1 MSHVE
6 RERDVH
12 LTDEEQRILN
22 GEHGEP
28 QRLSL
33 QVLVKLGEAYGAERM
48 VEIRSAH
55 LVGSSYQIAG
65 EAGIA
70 IYTQLVEQ
78 GARVKVRT
86 TSDPGSI
93 DFTRWRQFRTPAE
106 YAERQILIAEL
117 LDRMGVIPTWT
128 CTPYTIFNV
137 PRFGEDLG
145 WSESSA
151 VVFANSVMGARTNR
165 LAAYVDV
172 CAALVGRVPRFGL
185 HLTEH
190 RRGEVLF
197 ELDPDLSA
205 SFEDHH
211 FPVLGYLVGQVTG
224 DRIPVIVGIR
234 EATFD
239 QLKAFGAAAA
249 ASGSVALYHMVGI
262 TPEARTLDEAFGGR
276 PPVERIFVGK
286 REIARTLEQM
296 SSGNGGRVDVVG
308 VGCPHAS
315 VDQMRRYASLL
326 YGKRVHA
333 GVELWV
339 CTNTVV
345 EEMARKMGYVE
356 TLERAGAK
364 LMVGTCHNDCPLG
377 AWGFRRLVTDSGKF
391 AYYTP
396 TTVGSECV
404 FASTEAC
411 IAAAVTGQVERR

>member
-1 MSHVE
+1 MF
-6 RERDVH
+6 
-12 LTDEEQRILN
+12 LTDEERRILD
-22 GEHGEP
+22 GAFGEP
-28 QRLSL
+28 QRISL

-48 VEIRSAH
+48 VQIQSAH

-70 IYTQLVEQ
+70 IYTRLVEQ

-93 DFTRWRQFRTPAE
+93 DFARWREFRTPAE

-151 VVFANSVMGARTNR
+151 VVFANSVIGARTNR

-185 HLTEH
+185 HLPEH

-197 ELDPDLSA
+197 ELDPDLST
-205 SFEDHH
+205 SFEDHD

-276 PPVERIFVGK
+276 APAERVAVGP
-286 REIARTLEQM
+286 REITRTLEQM
-296 SSGNGGRVDVVG
+296 STGQGGAVDVVG

-315 VDQMRRYASLL
+315 IDQMRRYASLIH
-326 YGKRVHA
+326 GKRVHA

-339 CTNTVV
+339 CTNAVV

-356 TLERAGAK
+356 TIERAGAK

-396 TTVGSECV
+396 TTVGTECV

-411 IAAAVTGQVERR
+411 IAAAITGQVERR

>member
-1 MSHVE
+1 MF
-6 RERDVH
+6 
-12 LTDEEQRILN
+12 LTDEERRILD
-22 GEHGEP
+22 GAFGEP
-28 QRLSL
+28 QRISL
-33 QVLVKLGEAYGAERM
+33 QVLMKLGEAYGAERM
-48 VEIRSAH
+48 VQIQSAH

-70 IYTQLVEQ
+70 IYTRLVEQ

-93 DFTRWRQFRTPAE
+93 DFARWREFRTPAE

-151 VVFANSVMGARTNR
+151 VVFANSVIGARTNR

-197 ELDPDLSA
+197 ELDPDLWA
-205 SFEDHH
+205 SFEDHD

-276 PPVERIFVGK
+276 TPAERVAVGPH
-286 REIARTLEQM
+286 EITRTLEQM
-296 SSGNGGRVDVVG
+296 STGQGGAVDVVG

-315 VDQMRRYASLL
+315 IDQMRRYASLL
-326 YGKRVHA
+326 HGKRVHS

-339 CTNTVV
+339 CTNAVV

-356 TLERAGAK
+356 TIERAGAK
-364 LMVGTCHNDCPLG
+364 LMVGTCHNDCPLE

-396 TTVGSECV
+396 TTVGTECV

-411 IAAAVTGQVERR
+411 IAAAITGQVERR

>member
-1 MSHVE
+1 M
-6 RERDVH
+6 H
-12 LTDEEQRILN
+12 LTDEERRILD
-22 GEHGEP
+22 GAFGEP
-28 QRLSL
+28 QRIALS
-33 QVLVKLGEAYGAERM
+33 VLLKLGEAYGADRM
-48 VEIRSAH
+48 VEITSAH
-55 LVGSSYQIAG
+55 VVGSSYQIAG
-65 EAGIA
+65 EAGIE
-70 IYTQLVEQ
+70 IYTRLVQQ

-93 DFTRWRQFRTPAE
+93 DFARWREFKTPAD
-106 YAERQILIAEL
+106 YAERQIKIAEL

-128 CTPYTIFNV
+128 CTPYTTFNV
-137 PRFGEDLG
+137 PKFGEDLG

-151 VVFANSVMGARTNR
+151 VVFANSVIGARTNR

-185 HLTEH
+185 HVPEC

-205 SFEDHH
+205 SFQDHF

-224 DRIPVIVGIR
+224 DRIPVIVGVR
-234 EATFD
+234 QTTFD

-262 TPEARTLDEAFGGR
+262 TPEARTLEEALGGR
-276 PPVERIFVGK
+276 LPAERVSVGK
-286 REIARTLEQM
+286 REIARTMEQM
-296 SSGNGGRVDVVG
+296 STGQDGPVDVVG

-315 VDQMRRYASLL
+315 IDQMRRYAALL
-326 YGKRVHA
+326 EGKRVHP
-333 GVELWV
+333 GVQLWI

-345 EEMARKMGYVE
+345 EAMARKMGYVE
-356 TLERAGAK
+356 AIEQAGAK

-396 TTVGSECV
+396 TTVGTECV

-411 IAAAVTGQVERR
+411 IEAAITGRVERR

>member
-1 MSHVE
+1 M
-6 RERDVH
+6 H
-12 LTDEEQRILN
+12 LTDEELGILE
-22 GEHGEP
+22 GALGEP
-28 QRLSL
+28 QRIAMN
-33 QVLVKLGEAYGAERM
+33 VLVKLGQAYGAERM
-48 VEIRSAH
+48 VSIASAH
-55 LVGSSYQIAG
+55 VVGSSYQIAG

-93 DFTRWRQFRTPAE
+93 DFTRWQQFKTPAE
-106 YAERQILIAEL
+106 YAERQIKIAEL
-117 LDRMGVIPTWT
+117 LDQMGVIPTWT
-128 CTPYTIFNV
+128 CTPYTTFNV

-151 VVFANSVMGARTNR
+151 VVFANSVIGARTNR

-185 HLTEH
+185 HLPEC

-197 ELDPDLSA
+197 EVGPDLA
-205 SFEDHH
+205 VNFADHF
-211 FPVLGYLVGQVTG
+211 FPALGYLVGQVTG
-224 DRIPVIVGIR
+224 DRIPVIAGVNR
-234 EATFD
+234 ATVD

-249 ASGSVALYHMVGI
+249 ASGSVALYHMVGV
-262 TPEARTLDEAFGGR
+262 TPEARTLDEALGGR
-276 PPVERIFVGK
+276 PPADRVAVG
-286 REIARTLEQM
+286 EVDIVRTMGQM
-296 SSGNGGRVDVVG
+296 STGSGGPVDVVG

-315 VDQMRRYASLL
+315 IDQMRRYAALL
-326 YGKRVHA
+326 RGRRVHA
-333 GVELWV
+333 WVQLWI

-345 EEMARKMGYVE
+345 EEMARRMGYVE
-356 TLERAGAK
+356 MIEQAGAT

-396 TTVGSECV
+396 TTVGTECV
-404 FASTEAC
+404 FTSTEAC
-411 IAAAVTGQVERR
+411 FEAALTGRVERP